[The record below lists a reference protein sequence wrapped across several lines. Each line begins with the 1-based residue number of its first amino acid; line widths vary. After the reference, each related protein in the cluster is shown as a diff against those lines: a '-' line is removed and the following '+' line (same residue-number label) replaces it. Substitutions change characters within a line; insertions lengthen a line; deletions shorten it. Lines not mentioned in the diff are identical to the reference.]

1 MENVVE
7 TKDVVLGNE
16 KYRIKIIQDESP
28 HSPREDDNLGTMIC
42 FHGRYDLGDKHDYNS
57 NNYEGWEEMEKMI
70 RKQENVCVILPL
82 YLYDHSGI
90 TMNTSGFDCRWDS
103 GQVGFIF
110 VSKETVRKEYGVKR
124 IDQKL
129 IDKVTEILESE
140 VKTYDQYLTG
150 DVYGYEVHE
159 VKTCNKGHEHET
171 LIGSCWGY
179 YGTLECLSEAESIVR
194 HTQKEVV

>member
-28 HSPREDDNLGTMIC
+28 FSPREDDNLGTMVC
-42 FHGRYDLGDKHDYNS
+42 FNRRYNLGDKHDFE
-57 NNYEGWEEMEKMI
+57 YEGWEETEKII

-90 TMNTSGFDCRWDS
+90 TMKTSRFSCGWDS

-110 VSKETVRKEYGVKR
+110 VSKETVREEYRVKR
-124 IDQKL
+124 INQKL
-129 IDKVTEILESE
+129 IDKVTEVLEGE

-150 DVYGYEVHE
+150 DIYGYKIYEL
-159 VKTCNKGHEHET
+159 KTCSEGDEHET
-171 LIGSCWGY
+171 FIDSCWGF
-179 YGTLECLSEAESIVR
+179 YGQESCMEEAESIVR